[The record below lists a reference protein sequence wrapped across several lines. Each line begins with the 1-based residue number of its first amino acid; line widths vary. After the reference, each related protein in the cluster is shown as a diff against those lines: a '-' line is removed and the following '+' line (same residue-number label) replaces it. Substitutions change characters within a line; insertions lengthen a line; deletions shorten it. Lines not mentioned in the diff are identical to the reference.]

1 MERKEAESL
10 GDLLRQAIEENQ
22 SAFRF
27 DEINAMNAWP
37 KVIGEAVARK
47 TMRPFIKDGRM
58 TIRVPS
64 PPLRH
69 ELNMMRS
76 AIAKAINSDIGKEVV
91 KELRFVGIQSSRN

>member
-10 GDLLRQAIEENQ
+10 GDLLRKAIEENQ
-22 SAFRF
+22 AAFRF
-27 DEINAMNAWP
+27 DEMEAINAWP
-37 KVIGEAVARK
+37 VVIGNSVASK
-47 TMRPFIKDGRM
+47 TLRPYIKNGVM

-76 AIAKAINSDIGKEVV
+76 AIARAINNEVGKEVIS
-91 KELRFVGIQSSRN
+91 ELKFVGL